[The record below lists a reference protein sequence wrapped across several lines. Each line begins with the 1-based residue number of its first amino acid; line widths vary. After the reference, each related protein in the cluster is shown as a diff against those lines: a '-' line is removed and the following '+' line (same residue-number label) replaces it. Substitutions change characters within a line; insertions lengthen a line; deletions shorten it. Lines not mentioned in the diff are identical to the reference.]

1 MKVKFDTNAY
11 KEQIVPQ
18 DDFVIE
24 RVVEITDKRFNKFLD
39 DMLGDYDFIKEHK
52 DLMYTDSNNVWHAI
66 LVTTKELDYGIL
78 VQAEGSRYARYS
90 AFIRKSEIGG
100 LNNGKATNA

>member
-1 MKVKFDTNAY
+1 MKVKFETNTC

-18 DDFVIE
+18 DDYVIE
-24 RVVEITDKRFNKFLD
+24 KVVELSQRQFNKFLD
-39 DMLGDYDFIKEHK
+39 DMLGDYDFIKKHK

-78 VQAEGSRYARYS
+78 VQADGSSYARYS

-100 LNNGKATNA
+100 FNDGKTTTA

>member
-24 RVVEITDKRFNKFLD
+24 KVVEVSDKRFNKFLD

-66 LVTTKELDYGIL
+66 LITTKDLDYGIL
-78 VQAEGSRYARYS
+78 VQAEGSSYARYS
-90 AFIRKSEIGG
+90 AFIRKSEIGR
-100 LNNGKATNA
+100 LNNGKTTNA

>member
-1 MKVKFDTNAY
+1 MKVKFDTHTFR
-11 KEQIVPQ
+11 EQLVPQ

-24 RVVEITDKRFNKFLD
+24 RVVEITDKRFNKFLN

-66 LVTTKELDYGIL
+66 LVTTKDLDYGIL
-78 VQAEGSRYARYS
+78 VQAEGSSYAKYS

-100 LNNGKATNA
+100 LNNGKTTNA

>member
-24 RVVEITDKRFNKFLD
+24 KVVEISERRFNKFLD

-52 DLMYTDSNNVWHAI
+52 EFMYTDSNNVWHAI
-66 LVTTKELDYGIL
+66 LVTTKDLDYGIL
-78 VQAEGSRYARYS
+78 VQAEGSSYARYS

-100 LNNGKATNA
+100 LNNGKSTNA

>member
-1 MKVKFDTNAY
+1 MKVKFETHTF

-24 RVVEITDKRFNKFLD
+24 KIVEISQRQFNKFLD
-39 DMLGDYDFIKEHK
+39 DMLGDYDFIKAHN

-66 LVTTKELDYGIL
+66 LVTVKELDYGIL
-78 VQAEGSRYARYS
+78 VQADGSSYARYS

-100 LNNGKATNA
+100 LNNGKTTTA

>member
-1 MKVKFDTNAY
+1 MKVKFETHTF

-24 RVVEITDKRFNKFLD
+24 KIVEISQRQFIKFLD
-39 DMLGDYDFIKEHK
+39 DMLGDYDFIKVHK
-52 DLMYTDSNNVWHAI
+52 DLMYIDSNNVWHAI
-66 LVTTKELDYGIL
+66 LVTTRELDYGIL
-78 VQAEGSRYARYS
+78 VQADGSSYARYS

-100 LNNGKATNA
+100 LNNGKTTTA